1 MFKLNEIAENLKQH
15 KFFASEQRE
24 SFRKENTNIA
34 EDEILVVMD
43 FKENI
48 RLGGGPI
55 ETGNDFYRRQQCSI
69 FGIGVVFYDQVIKQ
83 RRLEYIDFFSD
94 ILSHDALFVKDCL
107 NKVLNFY
114 INLRSQ
120 SSIKK
125 VNFWN
130 DSGRHFQCGEL
141 AHFLLKI
148 VPFSFNVQV
157 SWNFFGEHHG
167 KNILDGH
174 FGLLSRTIK
183 NIERRKYIRTIQ
195 DLIGFLQEEFSEINS
210 VRTNKGVKVFFH
222 IYERESRAKYINILN
237 IKNLCD
243 FYYFESFL
251 SNDNISIRAKVYKNS
266 SQVTENLKVSTKRV
280 EDKRTTKRGS
290 EAIEETRG
298 KKKSFDINCID
309 NVFGR
314 VVRGRNQR
322 RKELGLS
329 TEQVSSKQGNLGR

>member
-1 MFKLNEIAENLKQH
+1 
-15 KFFASEQRE
+15 
-24 SFRKENTNIA
+24 
-34 EDEILVVMD
+34 MD

-55 ETGNDFYRRQQCSI
+55 ETGNDFYTRQQCSV

-120 SSIKK
+120 STIKK
-125 VNFWN
+125 VHFWN
-130 DSGRHFQCGEL
+130 DTGRYFQCGEL

-167 KNILDGH
+167 KNIIDGH
-174 FGLLSRTIK
+174 FGLLSRTIR
-183 NIERRKYIRTIQ
+183 NIEKKSYIRTIQ
-195 DLIGFLQEEFSEINS
+195 DLIGLLQEEFSEMNG
-210 VRTNKGVKVFFH
+210 VRTNRGIKVFFR
-222 IYERESRAKYINILN
+222 IYERKERAKYINILN

-243 FYYFESFL
+243 YYCLESFL
-251 SNDNISIRAKVYKNS
+251 SNDNVSIKARVYKNS
-266 SQVTENLKVSTKRV
+266 GQVTENLKVSIKRV

-290 EAIEETRG
+290 QATEEARG

-309 NVFGR
+309 KVFGR

-322 RKELGLS
+322 RKNFELS
-329 TEQVSSKQGNLGR
+329 PEQVNSRQGNLEI